1 MSTATITANGKAG
14 GNGAAKAVKPA
25 ESAKPEIPA
34 PSAFDYARLRELTGM
49 VYLRGYECMQ
59 LLNVVR
65 AAFSEGDRCV
75 NRAER
80 ATTEGEVRDALVDA
94 LTCVAT
100 GEHYARMLL
109 DQLIPAERD
118 GGDVP
123 LF

>member
-1 MSTATITANGKAG
+1 MSTATITANGKPG
-14 GNGAAKAVKPA
+14 GNGAAKAAKPA
-25 ESAKPEIPA
+25 DPAKPEIPA
-34 PSAFDYARLRELTGM
+34 PSAFDYARLRDLTGM

-65 AAFSEGDRCV
+65 AAFSEADRCV

-80 ATTEGEVRDALVDA
+80 AVTEGEVRNALVDA
-94 LTCVAT
+94 LTCVST

-109 DQLIPAERD
+109 DQLTPGERD
-118 GGDVP
+118 GGAVA